1 MLALGCVL
9 PYPAATCRRRP
20 HAPLVAFGVTGESYP
35 SSSEDT
41 NSLADGRLISK
52 GSKSLPR

>member
-1 MLALGCVL
+1 MRALGCVL
-9 PYPAATCRRRP
+9 TYQAATCRMRP

-41 NSLADGRLISK
+41 NSLAAGRLISR